1 MQQEVSLTNSIE
13 DEGGLTTGEIAI
25 YASIV
30 GVTSFFATFLG
41 MYALRKLH
49 EK

>member
-1 MQQEVSLTNSIE
+1 MQQVSLAESNN
-13 DEGGLTTGEIAI
+13 EGGLTTGEIAV

-30 GVTSFFATFLG
+30 GITSFFATFLG